1 MKYFTFTELSNS
13 ATATRYGIDNT
24 PTEAVK
30 KNLAALTDMVL
41 DPLRE
46 AFKKPIY
53 VNSGYRCPALNAKV
67 GGAKNSGHLY
77 GYAAD
82 ITGGDAFA
90 NRKLWEL
97 LVDLNLPF
105 HKIIWE
111 RGSGVGAKWLH
122 VAYTGDPSHPMWVRG
137 LKLQPAVISNFA
149 PTNFRKVK
157 STVFKQE
164 LVKKEEYP

>member
-122 VAYTGDPSHPMWVRG
+122 VAYTGN
-137 LKLQPAVISNFA
+137 PAHIMLRTDNGKTYYNCDRNGKA
-149 PTNFRKVK
+149 I
-157 STVFKQE
+157 
-164 LVKKEEYP
+164 